1 MYSTS
6 SSALWIKY
14 FMTGSL
20 HYPMQLIRTAPICL
34 TAALFLLIG
43 GLAEVRAAGD
53 VSVKAEL
60 SKSEVTAG
68 EMAELQL
75 KVTGAEVADVPHE
88 IQVEGLQIRLSGQST
103 QVQMVNFKVS
113 SSVVYSYIVM
123 PLRAGNFTIPS
134 IPVRSNA
141 GVLSTMPI
149 PFSVVDGGAGAAGTS
164 GIPAPQN
171 QPAAPMMPGF
181 SKRQGR
187 QAPQRPETG
196 RQVIGEISSSKKTF
210 YAGEMIPVEIRYY
223 FDARYPVQ
231 VRSKVD
237 FGGEGVIVERF
248 PEPKQSR
255 EDRDGMTY
263 NVLTFRTLLSAVK
276 AGAIDLAPAKLDIQI
291 QMPGA
296 LPPGLDD
303 PIFRQMLGGN
313 NPFNQTQEIA
323 VKTAPLHL
331 EVLPLPKEGRPA
343 SFAGAVGQFDID
355 AMVANPRPA
364 AGDPAMLT
372 VKIGGKGNFKAMGA
386 PILTEADGWRS
397 YPPTDKFEGSDE
409 LSYAGVKSFDFT
421 LIAQQEKHASPG
433 SEFSY
438 FDPVTSKYE
447 TLSTKPIPL
456 KASPASNGAA
466 PLPVIPSST
475 PPQGKGPSDTKGP
488 GVTNTSG
495 LLDSMTLRC
504 WKTPVQ
510 RPEFLIVSALLLL
523 AAGAL
528 AGALH
533 FLRLRKQGGSPAARR
548 RRRLAELWTSL
559 HEESRDA
566 AGTYD
571 AALEYAELFPSSPE
585 RDAVLAEL
593 TARRDVLKYGVGRS
607 IALGKLER
615 EKLMEALGRLSA
627 TNTK

>member
-1 MYSTS
+1 
-6 SSALWIKY
+6 
-14 FMTGSL
+14 MTGSF
-20 HYPMQLIRTAPICL
+20 HFPMQLIRTVPICL
-34 TAALFLLIG
+34 TAASFLLIG
-43 GLAEVRAAGD
+43 GLADVRAAGD
-53 VSVKAEL
+53 VSARAEL
-60 SKSEVTAG
+60 SKSQVIAG

-88 IQVEGLQIRLSGQST
+88 IQVEGLQIRLTGQST

-113 SSVVYSYIVM
+113 SSAVYSYIVM
-123 PLRAGNFTIPS
+123 PLRTGNFTIPS

-141 GVLSTMPI
+141 GLLSTAPI
-149 PFSVVDGGAGAAGTS
+149 SFSVIDGGAGAAGNS
-164 GIPAPQN
+164 GIQAPQN

-196 RQVIGEISSSKKTF
+196 RQVFGEIFSSKKTL
-210 YAGEMIPVEIRYY
+210 YVGEMLPVEIRYY

-231 VRSKVD
+231 VLSKVD

-276 AGAIDLAPAKLDIQI
+276 AGTIEIAPAKLDIQL
-291 QMPGA
+291 QLPGA
-296 LPPGLDD
+296 LPPGFDD

-313 NPFNQTQEIA
+313 NPFNQTQDIA

-372 VKIGGKGNFKAMGA
+372 VKIGGKGNFKAMA
-386 PILTEADGWRS
+386 PPILTDADGWRS

-421 LIAQQEKHASPG
+421 LIAQQEKHASPS

-456 KASPASNGAA
+456 KASPASGVAA
-466 PLPVIPSST
+466 PISALSSSALS
-475 PPQGKGPSDTKGP
+475 QEKVPSDIKTKAP
-488 GVTNTSG
+488 GVTNKSG
-495 LLDSMTLRC
+495 PLDSMTLRC
-504 WKTPVQ
+504 WKTPIQ
-510 RPEFLIVSALLLL
+510 RPEFLIASAVLLL
-523 AAGAL
+523 AAGVL
-528 AGALH
+528 AGALY
-533 FLRLRKQGGSPAARR
+533 FLRLRKQGGTPAARR
-548 RRRLAELWTSL
+548 RRRLAELWASL
-559 HEESRDA
+559 HKEALDA

-571 AALEYAELFPSSPE
+571 AAIEYAGLFSSSPE
-585 RDAVLAEL
+585 HDATLAEL

-607 IALGKLER
+607 IALGKMER
-615 EKLMEALGRLSA
+615 EKLIEGLGRLAA

>member
-1 MYSTS
+1 
-6 SSALWIKY
+6 
-14 FMTGSL
+14 
-20 HYPMQLIRTAPICL
+20 
-34 TAALFLLIG
+34 
-43 GLAEVRAAGD
+43 
-53 VSVKAEL
+53 
-60 SKSEVTAG
+60 
-68 EMAELQL
+68 
-75 KVTGAEVADVPHE
+75 
-88 IQVEGLQIRLSGQST
+88 
-103 QVQMVNFKVS
+103 
-113 SSVVYSYIVM
+113 
-123 PLRAGNFTIPS
+123 
-134 IPVRSNA
+134 
-141 GVLSTMPI
+141 
-149 PFSVVDGGAGAAGTS
+149 
-164 GIPAPQN
+164 
-171 QPAAPMMPGF
+171 
-181 SKRQGR
+181 
-187 QAPQRPETG
+187 
-196 RQVIGEISSSKKTF
+196 
-210 YAGEMIPVEIRYY
+210 
-223 FDARYPVQ
+223 
-231 VRSKVD
+231 
-237 FGGEGVIVERF
+237 
-248 PEPKQSR
+248 
-255 EDRDGMTY
+255 
-263 NVLTFRTLLSAVK
+263 
-276 AGAIDLAPAKLDIQI
+276 
-291 QMPGA
+291 
-296 LPPGLDD
+296 
-303 PIFRQMLGGN
+303 
-313 NPFNQTQEIA
+313 
-323 VKTAPLHL
+323 
-331 EVLPLPKEGRPA
+331 
-343 SFAGAVGQFDID
+343 
-355 AMVANPRPA
+355 
-364 AGDPAMLT
+364 
-372 VKIGGKGNFKAMGA
+372 MGA